1 MEAAIAR
8 ILKSYEGPWL
18 DLGTEFTL
26 FLDDLLN
33 NKLTFTIEKFIAA
46 LQSTTTLERLDLWCV
61 GYESTPEN
69 NRRVIEPLCRGIAN
83 LRHHNSNHPLRHL
96 SIESANHIE
105 IIDQFLASAKQFGI
119 HHLATAGMRLPIP
132 VPNRVWP

>member
-46 LQSTTTLERLDLWCV
+46 LQSTTTLERLRVDLKN
-61 GYESTPEN
+61 YKSTLET
-69 NRRVIEPLCRGIAN
+69 N
-83 LRHHNSNHPLRHL
+83 LRRHNPNHPLR
-96 SIESANHIE
+96 SAPHQLE
-105 IIDQFLASAKQFGI
+105 IYFCE
-119 HHLATAGMRLPIP
+119 
-132 VPNRVWP
+132 